1 MSGTLS
7 GQLTSLPPHLHPIA
21 LVSIVNMHYTTK
33 NILAFWIDAL
43 AAMSIVTP
51 SLVVLPSPT
60 ATTFGSSIAVVKG
73 WGYGVHGCPCH
84 SHPPLLESWS
94 LGRSKPWLGPRRRKW
109 SVRIHQCQAVEIV
122 LHLPSSWPFEIP
134 QRCGPGHLG
143 NIEGVEVALNTAS
156 ESPKPPKCVFHD
168 WMHLP
173 SHTSYSHPNSCA

>member
-1 MSGTLS
+1 MKSSYAGTKGLKTKDEGAKKEKKCWGKTSSAITMMSGTLS

-73 WGYGVHGCPCH
+73 
-84 SHPPLLESWS
+84 
-94 LGRSKPWLGPRRRKW
+94 
-109 SVRIHQCQAVEIV
+109 
-122 LHLPSSWPFEIP
+122 
-134 QRCGPGHLG
+134 
-143 NIEGVEVALNTAS
+143 
-156 ESPKPPKCVFHD
+156 
-168 WMHLP
+168 
-173 SHTSYSHPNSCA
+173 